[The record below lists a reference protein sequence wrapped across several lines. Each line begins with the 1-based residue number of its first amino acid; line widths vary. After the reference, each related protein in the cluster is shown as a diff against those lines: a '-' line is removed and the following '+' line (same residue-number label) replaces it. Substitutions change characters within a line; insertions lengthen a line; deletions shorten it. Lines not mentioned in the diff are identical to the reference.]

1 MHTCLRNNL
10 RQMHGAGMSRN
21 PSADLSLSLSLASL
35 SDPLRVSLSLGTGKD
50 QLIFDCLMAWFCG
63 PCSFC
68 QELRSVDPATWDWLS
83 EIKGKGVK
91 PMVQPIKCFR
101 E

>member
-1 MHTCLRNNL
+1 
-10 RQMHGAGMSRN
+10 
-21 PSADLSLSLSLASL
+21 
-35 SDPLRVSLSLGTGKD
+35 
-50 QLIFDCLMAWFCG
+50 MAWFCG